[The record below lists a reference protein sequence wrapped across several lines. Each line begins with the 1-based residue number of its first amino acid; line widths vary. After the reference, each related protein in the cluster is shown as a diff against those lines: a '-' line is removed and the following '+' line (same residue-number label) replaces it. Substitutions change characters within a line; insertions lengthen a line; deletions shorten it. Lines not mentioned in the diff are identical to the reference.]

1 MGQEAPQRVAVVGT
15 GLAGL
20 TAAYLLQNDEEQR
33 YAVTLF
39 EQAESLSFDSASV
52 AIRDEKYGTIERIDL
67 PMRALAGG
75 YYTNVMRMY
84 DHLGI
89 PYHPIRFLF
98 SFAKALP
105 GRKVEGTP
113 AKAKEEA
120 GRAPGEY
127 FVHASNLHQVP
138 PWPGN
143 RGVIAHL
150 VEILYLVVC
159 QFWFTFACFWVH
171 PRTEGPDGGESL
183 KEYLERIWLPR
194 RYTTHYLLPLISSVS
209 TCTHAE
215 MLAFPASDVVNY
227 KKKSHGEQHY
237 TVCGGV
243 HQVESR
249 LAEEMKEV
257 RLGARVTQ
265 VTTIADGRVK
275 IHWQSTRDGEVST
288 MEEDFDRVVLAVSPD
303 VAARIFTPLRKTLD
317 KIPTIRV
324 ESSILRPANSN
335 ATDVFSVI
343 DDETSH
349 PKACAHHQGSSMP
362 SQVIC
367 LRTDFGRETRTEALH
382 TMPGGTVVSTC
393 PLDPAAE
400 AKRVLRTARFTRTL
414 RTTQSRAVIQRIIRG
429 SGTTDKKTDEDAD
442 DMGWKNGEDNVWLTG
457 AWCWDGMV
465 LLEGCL
471 ISAMRIADDFGR
483 NDIYDVDH
491 WKLNVKVPF
500 TTTWMNMGY
509 WTTADGQPIHDF
521 EMACQ
526 SLLHQVL
533 LASGLLNKDDT
544 SSTLAILDLGIGC
557 GDQSLELARLIH
569 ESAWNE
575 YIYVG
580 LTLNETQFRL
590 AAQQPYAK
598 FQKPNS
604 PPKSIQ
610 VFQADAARPD
620 KWSLDIKA
628 AIETLR
634 DNKYGDCERW
644 VLGLDSLYHF
654 YPSRVPILTFAAR
667 DLDAS
672 FMAFDLTLNRNAS
685 FLSRLWVKL
694 ISIAMKCP
702 IGTFMT
708 EAEYRT
714 QLVEAGYDE
723 REIRMQDVTGHVFS
737 GLVNHISRQ
746 EAILKPYGI
755 SLAKYKVAGKLFGWL
770 ERSQA
775 LKATIVV
782 ALRKSKT
789 S

>member
-1 MGQEAPQRVAVVGT
+1 MDREAPQRVAVVGT

-52 AIRDEKYGTIERIDL
+52 AIRDEKSGNIERIDL

-75 YYTNVMRMY
+75 YYANVMRMY

-113 AKAKEEA
+113 AKAKEGA

-143 RGVIAHL
+143 RGVIAHF
-150 VEILYLVVC
+150 VEILYLIIC
-159 QFWFTFACFWVH
+159 QFWFTAACFWVH
-171 PRTEGPDGGESL
+171 PRTEGSDGGESL
-183 KEYLERIWLPR
+183 EEYLERIWLPR

-275 IHWQSTRDGEVST
+275 IHWQSTRDGGVST

-335 ATDVFSVI
+335 ATDIFSVI

-414 RTTQSRAVIQRIIRG
+414 RTTQSRAVVQRIIRG
-429 SGTTDKKTDEDAD
+429 SGTVDKKTDKDANEI
-442 DMGWKNGEDNVWLTG
+442 GWKNGEDNVWVTG

-471 ISAMRIADDFGR
+471 ISAMRIADDFG
-483 NDIYDVDH
+483 V
-491 WKLNVKVPF
+491 NVP
-500 TTTWMNMGY
+500 WRG
-509 WTTADGQPIHDF
+509 DG
-521 EMACQ
+521 
-526 SLLHQVL
+526 
-533 LASGLLNKDDT
+533 
-544 SSTLAILDLGIGC
+544 
-557 GDQSLELARLIH
+557 AR
-569 ESAWNE
+569 
-575 YIYVG
+575 
-580 LTLNETQFRL
+580 R
-590 AAQQPYAK
+590 
-598 FQKPNS
+598 
-604 PPKSIQ
+604 
-610 VFQADAARPD
+610 
-620 KWSLDIKA
+620 
-628 AIETLR
+628 
-634 DNKYGDCERW
+634 
-644 VLGLDSLYHF
+644 
-654 YPSRVPILTFAAR
+654 
-667 DLDAS
+667 
-672 FMAFDLTLNRNAS
+672 
-685 FLSRLWVKL
+685 
-694 ISIAMKCP
+694 
-702 IGTFMT
+702 
-708 EAEYRT
+708 
-714 QLVEAGYDE
+714 
-723 REIRMQDVTGHVFS
+723 
-737 GLVNHISRQ
+737 
-746 EAILKPYGI
+746 
-755 SLAKYKVAGKLFGWL
+755 
-770 ERSQA
+770 
-775 LKATIVV
+775 
-782 ALRKSKT
+782 
-789 S
+789 